1 MVNTVSTAKDQ
12 QSQETRRQCDNVSP
26 SCLSVMSAPLFFQSA
41 ERGHRKFWAGVG
53 GPTVVVWESL
63 LESEQTQWLEKMS
76 RLKDC
81 VVWCRSKEKDE
92 EQRHFEV
99 NGNEIFSDRSM
110 QAKVKVG
117 EKTNK
122 RASGFFQAD
131 LSHTSK

>member
-1 MVNTVSTAKDQ
+1 
-12 QSQETRRQCDNVSP
+12 
-26 SCLSVMSAPLFFQSA
+26 
-41 ERGHRKFWAGVG
+41 
-53 GPTVVVWESL
+53 VVVWESL